1 MRLINLI
8 FAHRGRLKV
17 IVTAGAA
24 VSVFLYVALLSAN
37 AGRSLKG
44 GAHELAGVSL
54 LVDEGSSHATDDL
67 KEEQRDLRQSATSVQ
82 DVYDTL
88 KKSFATVEIV
98 KVKDIDVNDDPEAY
112 FLSILAINS
121 TLYASYR
128 TTLSSWNTK
137 VVQVSDQFEILT
149 QTAKYI
155 PNTED
160 ARVIEV
166 NGVGWLIDNHVLQPR
181 AMTTL
186 DGLRR
191 VVLNTSELGPEFDRG
206 KNWSPFVYKSR
217 LFFVYSLLPLRVLEC
232 DMPSGALRWA
242 YGDQE
247 KTSSIGIPKNLHEM
261 LTRGGTN
268 GVVHDGH
275 VYGVGRKTVYETVVC
290 SGAQHENVA
299 QHYPLLWRFPTSIID
314 SETLLTDQD
323 SYSNS
328 IEFREIAHPY
338 NHGVNDPASLFVH
351 ASELHLTVSSCSCA
365 CLPEFRSGNEWQN
378 NSVFKVRLRE

>member
-1 MRLINLI
+1 MSRYSQQTL
-8 FAHRGRLKV
+8 
-17 IVTAGAA
+17 
-24 VSVFLYVALLSAN
+24 VA
-37 AGRSLKG
+37 LKG

-206 KNWSPFVYKSR
+206 K
-217 LFFVYSLLPLRVLEC
+217 
-232 DMPSGALRWA
+232 
-242 YGDQE
+242 
-247 KTSSIGIPKNLHEM
+247 IGHHLS
-261 LTRGGTN
+261 TN
-268 GVVHDGH
+268 
-275 VYGVGRKTVYETVVC
+275 
-290 SGAQHENVA
+290 
-299 QHYPLLWRFPTSIID
+299 
-314 SETLLTDQD
+314 QD
-323 SYSNS
+323 C
-328 IEFREIAHPY
+328 
-338 NHGVNDPASLFVH
+338 
-351 ASELHLTVSSCSCA
+351 SSCILSCRFV
-365 CLPEFRSGNEWQN
+365 CW
-378 NSVFKVRLRE
+378 SVICRVAHSVGHTAIKKRQAQSEYQRTCTRC